1 METLR
6 KKKYFEPQ
14 VEISTPIFDVLT
26 ESDESDGLGIEW
38 PEDWSDEGG
47 DV

>member
-1 METLR
+1 MKILR

-14 VEISTPIFDVLT
+14 VETLTLVFDVLT
-26 ESDESDGLGIEW
+26 ESDGLGIEW

-47 DV
+47 GV